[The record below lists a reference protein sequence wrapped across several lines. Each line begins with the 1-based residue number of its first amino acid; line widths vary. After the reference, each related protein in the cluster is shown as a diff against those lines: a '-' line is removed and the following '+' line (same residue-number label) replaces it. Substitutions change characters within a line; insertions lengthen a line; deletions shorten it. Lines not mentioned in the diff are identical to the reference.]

1 MGDVALAAGVA
12 GVAEA
17 AEVVGAAGA
26 AGAAGTLGALGT
38 LELLVYLVFRIT
50 PGVALTL
57 WGIWA
62 PRHRLSPAMCTL
74 ACAAYAAAFFYLSC
88 VYHPHLYVEGSIA
101 LCALTVLLAWLLSE
115 RGPLESAYVG
125 LSVSG
130 CLQVTQSLVMSVL
143 TMGMAEVDVFLTSV
157 DPVNLAL
164 EPAAA
169 LLALVPVA
177 AVRRQARLGLADTLR
192 PHHLLALVPPF
203 VLYICFTLWQMPS
216 FDTAYREIPQ
226 VQTVALALASLS
238 IVLALVLPLGQLAL
252 TRQRVENA
260 RLEGLMHER
269 YRGTMRHHEASEGM
283 ARVLH
288 DLRNQVACIA
298 ETDDEE
304 VRRRHLAS
312 IEEEISTWRTVRYTG
327 VATLDVV
334 LNQKRR
340 AARQAGVEFQA
351 TPLALPEGFMPSV
364 DVCSVFGNALDN
376 ALEACARMPEG
387 SYRYVDVALSRAGSY
402 LAAVVKNPFAGE
414 VRRSADGALL
424 SSKRAD
430 AAGYGVASIRRSVE
444 RLGGTMQISS
454 EDGEFRLALLLP
466 CDWSALETG
475 APGTAEIPAEK
486 PAGPAGPEA
495 PAEASE
501 AKQGPIPPS

>member
-1 MGDVALAAGVA
+1 MGGGAAFSWAAGI
-12 GVAEA
+12 
-17 AEVVGAAGA
+17 
-26 AGAAGTLGALGT
+26 
-38 LELLVYLVFRIT
+38 LVYLVFRIA

-62 PRHRLSPAMCTL
+62 PLRRLSPPLNAL
-74 ACAAYAAAFFYLSC
+74 ACAVYAALFFCLSC
-88 VYHPHLYVEGSIA
+88 VYHPHLYVEGSVA

-125 LSVSG
+125 LSVSAS
-130 CLQVTQSLVMSVL
+130 LQVTQSLVMSVL
-143 TMGMAEVDVFLTSV
+143 TMGMTDVDAFLTSL
-157 DPVNLAL
+157 DPANLAL
-164 EPAAA
+164 EPVAA
-169 LLALVPVA
+169 LLALAPVA
-177 AVRRQARLGLADTLR
+177 TVRRQARLGLADALR
-192 PHHLLALVPPF
+192 PHHLLALAPPF
-203 VLYICFTLWQMPS
+203 VLYICLSLWQMPS
-216 FDTAYREIPQ
+216 FDATYREIPQ
-226 VQTVALALASLS
+226 VQAVALTLASLS
-238 IVLALVLPLGQLAL
+238 IVLALLLPLGQLAV

-269 YRGTMRHHEASEGM
+269 YRGTMLHQEASEEM

-304 VRRRHLAS
+304 VRRGHLAS

-327 VATLDVV
+327 DATLDVV

-340 AARQAGVEFQA
+340 ATRQAGVEFQA

-376 ALEACARMPEG
+376 ALEACARMPQG
-387 SYRYVDVALSRAGSY
+387 SYSYVDVSLSRAGSY
-402 LAAVVKNPFAGE
+402 LAAVVKNPYAGE

-430 AAGYGVASIRRSVE
+430 APGYGVASIRRSVE
-444 RLGGTMQISS
+444 RLGGTVQISC
-454 EDGEFRLALLLP
+454 EDGEFRLALLVP
-466 CDWSALETG
+466 CDWSAVG
-475 APGTAEIPAEK
+475 AGTKAVGAEGTAGAVG
-486 PAGPAGPEA
+486 AGGA
-495 PAEASE
+495 
-501 AKQGPIPPS
+501 AKRGPIPPS

>member
-1 MGDVALAAGVA
+1 MSDAALAA
-12 GVAEA
+12 EA
-17 AEVVGAAGA
+17 AHTA
-26 AGAAGTLGALGT
+26 GALGG
-38 LELLVYLVFRIT
+38 LDGMGAFGMLIYLVFRIT

-62 PRHRLSPAMCTL
+62 PRRRLSPAPCTL
-74 ACAAYAAAFFYLSC
+74 ACAAYAALFFYLSC

-101 LCALTVLLAWLLSE
+101 LCALTVLLAWLLST

-125 LSVSG
+125 LSISG

-143 TMGMAEVDVFLTSV
+143 TMGKTDVDAFLTSL

-164 EPAAA
+164 EPLAT
-169 LLALVPVA
+169 LLALAPVA
-177 AVRRQARLGLADTLR
+177 AVRRQVHLGLTDALR
-192 PHHLLALVPPF
+192 PHHLAALVPPF

-216 FDTAYREIPQ
+216 FDATYREFPQ
-226 VQTVALALASLS
+226 VQTIALALASLS
-238 IVLALVLPLGQLAL
+238 IVFALLLPLGQIAL

-269 YRGTMRHHEASEGM
+269 YRGTMLHQGASEEM
-283 ARVLH
+283 ARILH
-288 DLRNQVACIA
+288 DLRNQAACIA
-298 ETDDEE
+298 QTDDED
-304 VRRRHLAS
+304 VRQRHLAS

-402 LAAVVKNPFAGE
+402 LAAVMKNPYAGD
-414 VRRSADGALL
+414 VRHAADGALL
-424 SSKRAD
+424 SSKRTN
-430 AAGYGVASIRRSVE
+430 AAGYGMASIRRSVE
-444 RLGGTMQISS
+444 GHGGTVQVSCQ
-454 EDGEFRLALLLP
+454 DGEFRLALLIP
-466 CDWSALETG
+466 CDWSALD
-475 APGTAEIPAEK
+475 
-486 PAGPAGPEA
+486 A
-495 PAEASE
+495 PAATSTAPQ
-501 AKQGPIPPS
+501 AKQGQIPPS